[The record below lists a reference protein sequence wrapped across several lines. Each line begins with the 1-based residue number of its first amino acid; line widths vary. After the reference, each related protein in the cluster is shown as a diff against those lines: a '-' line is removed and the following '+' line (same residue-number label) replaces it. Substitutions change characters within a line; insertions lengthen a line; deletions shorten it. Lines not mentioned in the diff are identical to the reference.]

1 MDTKNEKMT
10 LRNASSLH
18 DSCPTPSPPGF
29 TLVEILVALVV
40 AGMLTALLA
49 AILGRGVVA
58 SSALE
63 ETVENQRSRIVLQRL
78 LSMDLRGMLPETEM
92 TITEH
97 GFTLETVNNHLVP
110 GPLPMT
116 VTWDFTQRQVRRT
129 EEQPDLDYVQE
140 LLVISNLQAWSLAFH
155 DLTEGRWVDL
165 RSWLHGTERPAPAGL
180 RLELR
185 PAGVQTAWDIIH
197 RLSLEHDAPL

>member
-1 MDTKNEKMT
+1 MNHPRKTSSFYHADTT
-10 LRNASSLH
+10 SF
-18 DSCPTPSPPGF
+18 PGF

-63 ETVENQRSRIVLQRL
+63 ETVENQRSRVVLHRL
-78 LSMDLRGMLPETEM
+78 LGMDLRGMLPETEL
-92 TITEH
+92 TISEQ
-97 GFTLETVNNHLVP
+97 GFTVETVNNHLVP
-110 GPLPMT
+110 GPLPVT
-116 VTWDFTQRQVRRT
+116 VTWDFSRRQVRRT

-140 LLVISNLQAWSLAFH
+140 LLVISNLHAWSLAFH

-185 PAGVQTAWDIIH
+185 PSGAQAAWDLVH
-197 RLSLEHDAPL
+197 RLPLEHDAPI